1 VLKVALVG
9 LGKMGLSHQAIINTH
24 PDVEMV
30 AVCDS
35 STYVLGVLNRYT
47 GIRTFSDYEEML
59 DELEIDAL
67 VIATPSKSHASMVQ
81 AALDRGIHVFCEKP
95 FTLSATDS
103 EALAQRAENDGLA
116 TQVGYHNRFVG
127 AFQEVARLV
136 EAGAIGRI
144 THARGEAY
152 GPVVLE
158 PRGSTWR
165 SQRQEGGGCLY
176 DYAAHPI
183 DLINWYCGR
192 PVGAS
197 GSVLGKLFSKETED
211 EVYST
216 LRFADGAT
224 AQLTVNWSDEAHRKM
239 TTRITLWGT
248 AGRIYA
254 DRQEIQVYLRD
265 TVVPPPG
272 YETGWNVRYT
282 TELTA
287 PVWYYLRGEEYSAQ
301 LDHFVQRALGRVD
314 TKTNDFTSA
323 AQTDRVIDMIIDDA
337 KDQGGSRARTS
348 PRRSTPSTSGFAS
361 RPRVRH
367 LVELKDRLSDQM
379 ATTGGR

>member
-1 VLKVALVG
+1 LLKVALVG
-9 LGKMGLSHQAIINTH
+9 LGKMGLSHHAIINSH

-30 AVCDS
+30 AICDS
-35 STYVLGVLNRYT
+35 SAFVLGVLSRYT

-59 DELEIDAL
+59 DELELDAL
-67 VIATPSKSHASMVQ
+67 IIATPSRSHASMVRE
-81 AALDRGIHVFCEKP
+81 ALDRGIHVFCEKP
-95 FTLSATDS
+95 FTLSAADS
-103 EALAQRAENDGLA
+103 DALAQLADDKGLV

-152 GPVVLE
+152 GPVILQ

-165 SQRQEGGGCLY
+165 TLRHEGGGCLY

-183 DLINWYCGR
+183 DLINWYCGA
-192 PVGAS
+192 PVDAS

-224 AQLTVNWSDEAHRKM
+224 AQLSVNWSDETHRKM
-239 TTRITLWGT
+239 TTQVTLWGT
-248 AGRIYA
+248 GGRIYA

-265 TVVPPPG
+265 TVVPPLG
-272 YETGWNVRYT
+272 YQTGWNVRYT

-287 PVWYYLRGEEYSAQ
+287 PVWFYLRGEEYSAQ
-301 LDHFVQRALGRVD
+301 LDHFVQRALGRVE

-323 AQTDRVIDMIIDDA
+323 ARTDRVIDLIIDDA
-337 KDQGGSRARTS
+337 QDEGRSRKPTS
-348 PRRSTPSTSGFAS
+348 PRRSMPSRGGFAS
-361 RPRVRH
+361 RPRVRPV
-367 LVELKDRLSDQM
+367 VELKDRLSDQM
-379 ATTGGR
+379 ATTRSR